1 MMVWLTVLVSNSDRT
16 HSSCHLSVPEKAKPQ
31 MSEGQKFPNP
41 ELMKLEFIKLIVC
54 LQNTNNLKKQ
64 YDQRV
69 QQFQSTYQPTTLQG
83 RDSV

>member
-1 MMVWLTVLVSNSDRT
+1 MMVWLIVLVSNCDSL
-16 HSSCHLSVPEKAKPQ
+16 HSSYHLSVPEKRKPQ

-41 ELMKLEFIKLIVC
+41 ELMKLEFIKLIVR

-69 QQFQSTYQPTTLQG
+69 QQFQSTDQPMALQG
-83 RDSV
+83 RDSE